1 MAAKASNIAAS
12 TLAPFSDD
20 VTTLTPADFKTLRQ
34 RWKATVTG
42 KRMKVNSDDVYYALS
57 KLSGTAE
64 QYIANMQ
71 PSRLHIWED
80 LSPIHLSVNFRKS
93 YERLRTIAQSY
104 SIPGSIHYHD
114 LNVQET
120 VIQSLDFIGSEIYNA
135 SVVQAKGENWWN
147 FRIGAPLALVDIA
160 ILLYDDLTPRR
171 RHDIGATIVK
181 NIGSIGQRALKGA
194 NRADICLA
202 LIGAGVI
209 TNEEAEVSRG
219 RWCLSDQE
227 FDGENSVFQLVESG
241 EGLYEGGSYISHE
254 IFPYSGGYGVQ
265 HYYSLSKAVNIL
277 SKSLYQINS
286 TELRVT
292 FTAVNSTFC
301 PVMWRGM
308 MMAHIRGRD
317 IARKSEPDAFW
328 GNLFLQSLLY
338 FADTDIVPRK
348 QRRFFKSLA
357 RSIWEAAPLP
367 DLYGLNITQAFG
379 MQEVLGKG
387 IPPAAPPLGTFATP
401 MSDRIMHHRPDWAA
415 ALAMSSSRIGRY
427 EALNHENLKPWYQG
441 DGFLYVY
448 TEKDPLHFSNDYWP
462 TMDPY
467 HTPGVTNGQNPQDPP
482 AYKFTAHRDW
492 AGGLDWRGT
501 HGLAGLDA
509 LSTDKGSSAKKSWF
523 FLLNSIVA
531 LGAGCAGLSGTEVHT
546 TYESRN
552 LPISGSN
559 FSINGEYQ
567 EMSTGWIKP
576 WEETRGQVDWAYLD
590 SFGGYVFLDK
600 EPVSFKHET
609 RKGKWTDINQYPDYL
624 GFNDLISREYLT
636 IYRNHGIDPRDGR
649 YAYALLPSASPDETR
664 DFATIP
670 PVNITH
676 NTPKLQAI
684 QFNNTVMAN
693 FWSGGTIGHLT
704 AVTPCSITW
713 GYSGVEDKYLT
724 ISVSDPSQKATRV
737 VLFFDDPDIGGVVEK
752 DDAIRLRWG
761 RAGETGSVTITVN
774 VEGTHGKTHRV
785 SFERISWRGT
795 LADLPWRPPAQ
806 ETTTISTTT
815 STAPRRKPAITK
827 TPLASNSTV
836 TSKKPGHKPVPAKH
850 TDSTVKKP
858 GPGTTKSSKP
868 LPKTAKPKVEKTKSI
883 QTTKSIIEI
892 TKSTGKATKS
902 IIDPSKSTIETSKS
916 TLKATK
922 PSLGTIEPET
932 GTSTIPKSTASP

>member
-1 MAAKASNIAAS
+1 MTIKASSTVATALAS
-12 TLAPFSDD
+12 ASD
-20 VTTLTPADFKTLRQ
+20 TPLTPANFQRLRQ

-42 KRMKVNSDDVYYALS
+42 KHMRVNSDDVYYALS

-71 PSRLHIWED
+71 PSRVHIWED

-120 VIQSLDFIGSEIYNA
+120 VIQSLDFISSEIYNA

-171 RHDIGATIVK
+171 RHDIGATVVK
-181 NIGSIGQRALKGA
+181 NIGSIGQRSLKGA

-209 TNEEAEVSRG
+209 TNEETEVSRG
-219 RWCLSDQE
+219 RWCLSDKE
-227 FDGENSVFQLVESG
+227 YDGENSIFELVQSG
-241 EGLYEGGSYISHE
+241 EGLYEGGSYLSHE

-265 HYYSLSKAVNIL
+265 HYYSLSKAVNVL
-277 SKSLYQINS
+277 SKSPYYINGTELGVTFAAINS
-286 TELRVT
+286 T
-292 FTAVNSTFC
+292 FS

-308 MMAHIRGRD
+308 MMGHIRGRD

-338 FADTDIVPRK
+338 FADTELVPRK
-348 QRRFFKSLA
+348 HRRFFKSLA
-357 RSIWEAAPLP
+357 RSIWESAPLP

-379 MQEVLGKG
+379 MQKVLEER
-387 IPPAAPPLGTFATP
+387 IPPAAPPIGTFATP
-401 MSDRIMHHRPDWAA
+401 MSDRIMHHRPEWAA

-427 EALNHENLKPWYQG
+427 EALNHENLRPWYQG

-448 TEKDPLHFSNDYWP
+448 TDKDPLHFSNDYWP

-467 HTPGVTNGQNPQDPP
+467 HTPGVTNGQNPQGPP

-501 HGLAGLDA
+501 LGLAGLDA

-523 FLLNSIVA
+523 FLLNSIIA

-552 LPISGSN
+552 LPVSGSN

-567 EMSTGWIKP
+567 IMNPGWIKP
-576 WEETRGQVDWAYLD
+576 WEKTHQQIDWAYLD

-600 EPVSFKHET
+600 EPVSFRHEK

-624 GFNDLISREYLT
+624 GFSDPIAREYLT
-636 IYRNHGIDPRDGR
+636 IYRNHGIDPKDGR
-649 YAYALLPSASPDETR
+649 YAYALLPSASPEETR
-664 DFATIP
+664 GFATTP

-676 NTPKLQAI
+676 NTPRLQAI

-693 FWSGGTIGHLT
+693 FWSGGTIGYLT

-713 GYSGVEDKYLT
+713 GYNSVEDKYLT
-724 ISVSDPSQKATRV
+724 ISVSDPTQKATRI
-737 VLFFDDPDIGGVVEK
+737 VLFLNDPDIGGVVEK
-752 DDAIRLRWG
+752 DDSIQLRWG
-761 RAGETGSVTITVN
+761 RAGQTGSVTITIN

-795 LADLPWRPPAQ
+795 LESLPWRPSAK
-806 ETTTISTTT
+806 ETTT
-815 STAPRRKPAITK
+815 STTATASHRVRPTATK
-827 TPLASNSTV
+827 KTFGNNATV
-836 TSKKPGHKPVPAKH
+836 TPAKVSHKPVSAKQR
-850 TDSTVKKP
+850 TGAVSKLAVN
-858 GPGTTKSSKP
+858 SS
-868 LPKTAKPKVEKTKSI
+868 LETA
-883 QTTKSIIEI
+883 
-892 TKSTGKATKS
+892 
-902 IIDPSKSTIETSKS
+902 
-916 TLKATK
+916 K
-922 PSLGTIEPET
+922 PSLGTLKPSLR
-932 GTSTIPKSTASP
+932 TSKSSSGATELEAVTTIPKNTPSTVSH